1 MPGISP
7 VSFSERAVNVIQNR
21 ETKVQSWFLDMN
33 LIVGYWGQGAKR
45 AYHHTAPVNS
55 MYAMYEAL
63 LILKEE
69 GLENAWQRHALG
81 HEKLAQGLNELGLEL
96 TVDSA
101 YRLPQLNVVKI
112 PDGVD
117 DAAVRKQLLEDFN
130 LEIGAGLGDHAGKV
144 WRIGLMGYA
153 CKPRNID
160 HCLAA
165 LRTVLK

>member
-1 MPGISP
+1 MAKKYDCLSIVDAVTSLGGIELDVDGWSIDAIYSGSQKCLSCVPGISP

-21 ETKVQSWFLDMN
+21 KTKVQSWFLDMN

-81 HEKLAQGLNELGLEL
+81 HE
-96 TVDSA
+96 
-101 YRLPQLNVVKI
+101 NVMLRVHLSLLF
-112 PDGVD
+112 
-117 DAAVRKQLLEDFN
+117 RKTE
-130 LEIGAGLGDHAGKV
+130 
-144 WRIGLMGYA
+144 
-153 CKPRNID
+153 C
-160 HCLAA
+160 
-165 LRTVLK
+165 T